1 MQLKKK
7 NKSAMSMALAAA
19 TSSLLGNAVLA
30 QENDVGWEVDTSIL
44 YYSEDDDRV
53 DDTSFALRVARKFED
68 GRQLVAG
75 FTADSLT
82 GASPTGAVPLDQP
95 QTFTRPSAN
104 GQYVTQPGETPLDDT
119 FKDSRAAGFVSWT
132 QPFAEHWSGTA
143 GLSFS
148 TEYDYNHFG
157 VNGSLSRD
165 FNNDNTTVAAG
176 FAYAQ
181 DEWDPEGGTP
191 IPLSEM
197 RGIGDLSNKTQSTED
212 KTVVDLLVGV
222 TQIIN
227 ERMLVQVNYSFSQS
241 DDYLNDP
248 FKFLTTLDVNGDPIP
263 GPDGLNSYRFEARPD
278 ERTKHS
284 LFAKLKTYIGG
295 GALDTSYRYM
305 TDDWGIDSHTLDVR
319 YRYNFSERN
328 YIEPHVRFYNQS
340 EADFFQANLIAG
352 APLPQEASSD
362 YRLAEFTGT
371 TFGVKFGHKFNN
383 GNEASAR
390 VEWYNQDGDAK
401 LTGVSNSADVF
412 PELDAIIFQVSYRF
426 HM

>member
-1 MQLKKK
+1 
-7 NKSAMSMALAAA
+7 MSPI
-19 TSSLLGNAVLA
+19 TV
-30 QENDVGWEVDTSIL
+30 T
-44 YYSEDDDRV
+44 
-53 DDTSFALRVARKFED
+53 ARD
-68 GRQLVAG
+68 A
-75 FTADSLT
+75 
-82 GASPTGAVPLDQP
+82 
-95 QTFTRPSAN
+95 
-104 GQYVTQPGETPLDDT
+104 
-119 FKDSRAAGFVSWT
+119 
-132 QPFAEHWSGTA
+132 
-143 GLSFS
+143 
-148 TEYDYNHFG
+148 
-157 VNGSLSRD
+157 
-165 FNNDNTTVAAG
+165 
-176 FAYAQ
+176 
-181 DEWDPEGGTP
+181 
-191 IPLSEM
+191 
-197 RGIGDLSNKTQSTED
+197 
-212 KTVVDLLVGV
+212 
-222 TQIIN
+222 
-227 ERMLVQVNYSFSQS
+227 
-241 DDYLNDP
+241 
-248 FKFLTTLDVNGDPIP
+248 NGDPIP
-263 GPDGLNSYRFEARPD
+263 GPAGLNSYRFEARPD

-328 YIEPHVRFYNQS
+328 YVEPHVRFYNQS